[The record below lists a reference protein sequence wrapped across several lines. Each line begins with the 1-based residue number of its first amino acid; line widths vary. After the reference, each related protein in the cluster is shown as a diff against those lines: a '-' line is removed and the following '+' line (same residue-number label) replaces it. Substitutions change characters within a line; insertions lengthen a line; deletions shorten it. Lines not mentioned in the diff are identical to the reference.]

1 MMKRIWFIFKYRFN
15 IGKDAKFIKALRGI
29 GAKVNLHSKSAFFV
43 NGKYEIDDVNGLW
56 YIMMCEHRAENLDI
70 LYKNIIDSEHKRE
83 DRSIYFIKTDDDGV
97 IEKINQKMTIVDG
110 HCRCKYVS
118 IRMIGI

>member
-43 NGKYEIDDVNGLW
+43 NGKYEIDDVNVDDKVA
-56 YIMMCEHRAENLDI
+56 EVRA
-70 LYKNIIDSEHKRE
+70 RTQE
-83 DRSIYFIKTDDDGV
+83 DLADLTPRKLNK
-97 IEKINQKMTIVDG
+97 ELKLKPE
-110 HCRCKYVS
+110 
-118 IRMIGI
+118 